1 MFAILL
7 CGILGF
13 LLGLAFVMKQRR
25 IEPGKLLSATFLAL
39 LASGIG
45 KLMKDAYKNKKRFHY

>member
-1 MFAILL
+1 MFTILL

-13 LLGLAFVMKQRR
+13 LAGLAYMMKQRR

-45 KLMKDAYKNKKRFHY
+45 KIMKEACKSSKRFHY